1 MSTVPDARIFTAD
14 RLKRLASRARTLAA
28 VYFLVLCT
36 ATHIPLEQSQVD
48 VSDKIVHFASYALLT
63 VLVLAGW
70 EFTIGLLEPKHYFAV
85 WLAGTIYGAIDEIT
99 QIPVGRHGDVN
110 DWAADVLG
118 IIAGLLLYRVGSAA
132 LYRVIAWMEAYDARQ

>member
-1 MSTVPDARIFTAD
+1 MSAVPDARPVVAD
-14 RLKRLASRARTLAA
+14 RLKRLAYHARTLAV

-36 ATHIPLEQSQVD
+36 ATHIPLEETQIE
-48 VSDKIVHFASYALLT
+48 VSDKIIHFSSYALLT

-85 WLAGTIYGAIDEIT
+85 WLAGTIYGAVDEIT
-99 QIPVGRHGDVN
+99 QIPVGRNGDMN

-118 IIAGLLLYRVGSAA
+118 IVAGLLTYLLCRAA
-132 LYRVIAWMEAYDARQ
+132 LYRAVAWMEAYDAK

>member
-1 MSTVPDARIFTAD
+1 MSTVPHAPILTAA

-36 ATHIPLEQSQVD
+36 ATHIPLEQSQVE
-48 VSDKIVHFASYALLT
+48 VSDKIVHFAGYALLT

-70 EFTIGLLEPKHYFAV
+70 EFTIGVLEPKHYFAV

-118 IIAGLLLYRVGSAA
+118 IIAGLFVFRLGRAA
-132 LYRVIAWMEAYDARQ
+132 LYCLVAWMDAYDAR